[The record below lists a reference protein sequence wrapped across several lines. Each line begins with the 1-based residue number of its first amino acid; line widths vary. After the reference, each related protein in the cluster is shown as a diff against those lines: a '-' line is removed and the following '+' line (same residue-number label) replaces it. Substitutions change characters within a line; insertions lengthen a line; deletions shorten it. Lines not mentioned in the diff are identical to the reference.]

1 MASAN
6 PRESKYNPKLSVV
19 ENIQLPPTLLSR
31 YINCCIF
38 SIFTIYR
45 FDLIYLVLDK
55 PDERSDRKLAAHLVS
70 LYFKVPPHTRADH
83 LSVETLTDYISYAKK
98 HIHPKITEAAAEDLV
113 QGYIQMRKLGENKK
127 TITATP
133 RQLESLIRT
142 SEAHARMRY
151 SSSVERIDVA
161 EALRLVR
168 SAIQQAA
175 IDPRTGTID
184 MDLITTGRSANF
196 RSRMAD
202 LVCFLMILELIL

>member
-1 MASAN
+1 MRA
-6 PRESKYNPKLSVV
+6 
-19 ENIQLPPTLLSR
+19 
-31 YINCCIF
+31 
-38 SIFTIYR
+38 R

-55 PDERSDRKLAAHLVS
+55 PDERTDRKLAAHLVS
-70 LYFKVPPHTRADH
+70 LYFKVPPRTRADH
-83 LSVETLTDYISYAKK
+83 LSIDTLTDYISFAKK
-98 HIHPKITEAAAEDLV
+98 HVHPKISDAASDDLI

-133 RQLESLIRT
+133 RQLESLIRI
-142 SEAHARMRY
+142 SEAHARMRF
-151 SSSVERIDVA
+151 SETVERIDVA
-161 EALRLVR
+161 EAVRLVR

-202 LVCFLMILELIL
+202 LVRNLISIDG